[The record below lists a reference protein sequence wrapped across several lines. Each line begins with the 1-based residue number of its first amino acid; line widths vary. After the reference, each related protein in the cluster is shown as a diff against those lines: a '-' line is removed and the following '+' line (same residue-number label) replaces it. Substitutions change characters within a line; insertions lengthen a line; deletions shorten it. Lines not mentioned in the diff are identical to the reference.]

1 MTVLAIDPG
10 THESQLLVWDGARVL
25 TQSFSANGEFIQSL
39 GKFWLADEGS
49 YAVIESVASYG
60 LAVGAE
66 VFDTCYW
73 GGRFYERISRH
84 SPVRLVPR
92 MTVKMHLCHSARA
105 KDANIRQALI
115 DRFGGKEKAV
125 GSKKAPGVLYGVSGH
140 GWAALAL
147 AVTAWDLGR
156 TIGRALDE

>member
-10 THESQLLVWDGARVL
+10 THESQLLVWDGKRVL
-25 TQSFSANGEFIQSL
+25 THHFSANNEFIQSL

-84 SPVRLVPR
+84 SLVRLVPR
-92 MTVKMHLCHSARA
+92 MTVKMHLCHSAKA

-115 DRFGGKEKAV
+115 DRFGGKDKAI
-125 GSKKAPGVLYGVSGH
+125 GNKANPGVLYGVKSH

-147 AVTAWDLGR
+147 AVTAYDLGR
-156 TIGRALDE
+156 EIGRSMN